1 MLRRGCAI
9 IVVTFA
15 AIFAIYLAALSRY
28 VEWPGNLIAA
38 AVGALFGAMGIGGV
52 SHLFHARRDT
62 RAFARAARHEAPA
75 HGALAVAAG
84 PMRPLGA
91 PLTSPL
97 GGHPCVAYEYEVKP
111 QEVAVAGRRQSGPSR
126 CDIAGFAMTAAVIE
140 TPYGG
145 VRMLGFP
152 LLDEFPQAREGGGA
166 AQARAASYLAATPF
180 EVARGTGAL
189 TLFAGL
195 DDALGDADGIVRKD
209 FRLTSGDIPF
219 EQRMLRERIVRVGEP
234 VCALGR
240 YDAEKRAL
248 VPAGATPNRLWPGKP
263 EEVRRRIVSAAR
275 SQATV
280 GLVFVAVSHAML
292 AGGLYLSETR
302 YARVS
307 EADQASAIRIAVQDH
322 DVAALERVVRQG
334 ANPNARD
341 VFGDPVLLDVREA
354 ELASALIRLGAD
366 VDVRHREDNDT
377 PLIRA
382 ARMGLTPLVRV
393 LLDARA
399 DVHAEMTDGATA
411 LSEARRGGHDEVVS
425 MLLAAGAGAPAAPVE
440 RPR

>member
-9 IVVTFA
+9 IVVTFV
-15 AIFAIYLAALSRY
+15 AIFAIYLVALSRY

-38 AVGALFGAMGIGGV
+38 AVGALFGSMGIGSV
-52 SHLFHARRDT
+52 SHLVHARRDT

-111 QEVAVAGRRQSGPSR
+111 HEVAVAGRRQSGPSR

-140 TPYGG
+140 TPHGG

-152 LLDEFPQAREGGGA
+152 LLDEFPQTREVGGA
-166 AQARAASYLAATPF
+166 AKARAESYLASTSF

-195 DDALGDADGIVRKD
+195 EDALSDADGIVRKD

-219 EQRMLRERIVRVGEP
+219 EQRMLRERIVRVGEL

-248 VPAGATPNRLWPGKP
+248 VPSGATLNRLWPGKP
-263 EEVRRRIVSAAR
+263 DEVRRRMVSGARTQAIV
-275 SQATV
+275 
-280 GLVFVAVSHAML
+280 GFVFVAVGHAML
-292 AGGLYLSETR
+292 AGGLYLSATR

-341 VFGDPVLLDVREA
+341 AFGDPVLLDVREA

-382 ARMGLTPLVRV
+382 ARMGIGPLVRV
-393 LLDARA
+393 LLDAHA
-399 DVHAEMTDGATA
+399 DVHAEMMGATA
-411 LSEARRGGHDEVVS
+411 LSEARRGGHDDVVS
-425 MLLAAGAGAPAAPVE
+425 MLLAAGAGAPATPVE
-440 RPR
+440 RSR

>member
-28 VEWPGNLIAA
+28 LEWPGNLIAA
-38 AVGALFGAMGIGGV
+38 AVGALFGAMGIGGI
-52 SHLFHARRDT
+52 SHLFQARRDT
-62 RAFARAARHEAPA
+62 RAFARAARHEAPV

-97 GGHPCVAYEYEVKP
+97 GGHPCVAYDYEVKP
-111 QEVAVAGRRQSGPSR
+111 PPVVGRKQSGESR
-126 CDIAGFAMTAAVIE
+126 CDIAGLAMAAAVIE
-140 TPYGG
+140 TPHGG
-145 VRMLGFP
+145 VRMFGFP
-152 LLDEFPQAREGGGA
+152 LLDEFPQTRESGPA
-166 AQARAASYLAATPF
+166 AQARAASYLAGTSF

-195 DDALGDADGIVRKD
+195 EDALGDADGIVRKD

-219 EQRMLRERIVRVGEP
+219 ERRLLRERIVRVGEL

-248 VPAGATPNRLWPGKP
+248 VPTGATLNRLWPGKP
-263 EEVRRRIVSAAR
+263 EEVRRRIVSTAR

-280 GLVFVAVSHAML
+280 GLVFLAVSHAML

-382 ARMGLTPLVRV
+382 ARMGLAPLVRV
-393 LLDARA
+393 LLEARA

-425 MLLAAGAGAPAAPVE
+425 MLLAAGAGAPATPVE